1 MEETM
6 NIENIRQLAHIL
18 NEAGLTGIE
27 VSEANIKIR
36 LEKNTYAPIAIPLSA
51 GAPGHTEP
59 APQPETKPAPADSGQ
74 VVDFN
79 KLKEVKSP
87 MVGLYYHAPA
97 PGSPPYVAKGS
108 KVKKGDVLCIIEA
121 MKMMN
126 EIAAEVDGEI
136 VDICAQDGQLV
147 EFSQVLFKLF

>member
-1 MEETM
+1 MEEAM

-36 LEKNTYAPIAIPLSA
+36 LEKTSYAAI
-51 GAPGHTEP
+51 TM
-59 APQPETKPAPADSGQ
+59 PAPAAAHAPAESAPAQEAGAAPDGGAQ

-79 KLKEVKSP
+79 RLKEVKSP
-87 MVGLYYHAPA
+87 MVGLYYQSPA
-97 PGSPPYVAKGS
+97 PGAPPFVTKGS

-126 EIAAEVDGEI
+126 EIAAETDGEI
-136 VDICAQDGQLV
+136 VDIFVQDGQLV

>member
-1 MEETM
+1 M

-36 LEKNTYAPIAIPLSA
+36 LEKNTNAPITMSLPA
-51 GAPGHTEP
+51 GAPAHTEP
-59 APQPETKPAPADSGQ
+59 APQPEGKPAPADNGQ

-97 PGSPPYVAKGS
+97 PGSAPYVVKGS

>member
-1 MEETM
+1 M
-6 NIENIRQLAHIL
+6 NIEEIRQLARIL

-27 VSEANIKIR
+27 VSEANTRIR
-36 LEKNTYAPIAIPLSA
+36 LEKNAFAPLVPEPSA
-51 GAPGHTEP
+51 AP
-59 APQPETKPAPADSGQ
+59 APKAASAPADLAPEPRPAHADNGQ

-97 PGSPPYVAKGS
+97 PGSAPYVTKGS

-126 EIAAEVDGEI
+126 EIAAETDGEI